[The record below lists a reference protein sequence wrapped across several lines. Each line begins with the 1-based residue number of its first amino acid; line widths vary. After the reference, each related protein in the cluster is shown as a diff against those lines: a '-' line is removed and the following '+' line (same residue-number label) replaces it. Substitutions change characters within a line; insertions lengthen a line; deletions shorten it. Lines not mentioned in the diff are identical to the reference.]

1 MQERNVLNWLKNILQ
16 VTFLQIYVP
25 GPSEKKIF
33 GINFLQIY
41 SMMKHTQKKRYD
53 GKQIVQHRT
62 SMSES
67 KKTMFITQ

>member
-1 MQERNVLNWLKNILQ
+1 MR
-16 VTFLQIYVP
+16 T
-25 GPSEKKIF
+25 KKIF

-41 SMMKHTQKKRYD
+41 SMMKHTKKRYD

-67 KKTMFITQ
+67 KKTMFITQSQEPIEYSVPNQI